1 MSTEDNQHLS
11 IRLSITRHGVSGWRW
26 TMLLTS
32 EEDAVAAAAEF
43 RSGEDGRGTWMRM
56 LGDAD
61 WMMVTPPE
69 QRTYPADE
77 EEARA
82 EIAQVCVGAAA
93 ELVKRREPSQS
104 TVPRRGDLAA
114 MVPAGTC

>member
-1 MSTEDNQHLS
+1 MSVQGNQHLS

-32 EEDAVAAAAEF
+32 EDDAVAAAAEF

-56 LGDAD
+56 VGDAE
-61 WMMVTPPE
+61 WTMVTPPE

-77 EEARA
+77 ADARA
-82 EIAQVCVGAAA
+82 EIAEVCVGAAA
-93 ELVKRREPSQS
+93 ELMKRGVPPRS
-104 TVPRRGDLAA
+104 TDPHHGDLAA